1 MKILL
6 IVPAYN
12 EEENIL
18 KVRNIIENYNEK
30 SEQKLDYIIIN
41 DGSTDNTEKIL
52 EDNNIKH
59 INLIHNLGIGGAVQT
74 GINMHMKMIMI

>member
-41 DGSTDNTEKIL
+41 DGSTDNTEKI
-52 EDNNIKH
+52 
-59 INLIHNLGIGGAVQT
+59 
-74 GINMHMKMIMI
+74 

>member
-52 EDNNIKH
+52 EDT
-59 INLIHNLGIGGAVQT
+59 ARRPSAT
-74 GINMHMKMIMI
+74 PS

>member
-1 MKILL
+1 MAMKILL

-41 DGSTDNTEKIL
+41 DGSQFRNWWSCSNRI
-52 EDNNIKH
+52 
-59 INLIHNLGIGGAVQT
+59 
-74 GINMHMKMIMI
+74 

>member
-1 MKILL
+1 MAMKILL

-30 SEQKLDYIIIN
+30 SDCIFTPE
-41 DGSTDNTEKIL
+41 
-52 EDNNIKH
+52 
-59 INLIHNLGIGGAVQT
+59 
-74 GINMHMKMIMI
+74 